1 LSVYVRND
9 KAFVMGTLVVRVVEH
24 LRLRARAGPVAGLSH
39 VLVIEEAHRLLR
51 AGREGRASGHAV
63 ELFAGLLAEIRAYGV
78 GLVIAEQIP
87 AKLVADAVKNT
98 ALKVVHRLPAADD
111 RALVGAAMNLD
122 EGQSR
127 AVVSLLP
134 GVAAV
139 FADGMDR
146 PVRVRVPYGADRER
160 ALTGPGPVPP
170 LAGRR
175 SRGCGPVCAGGRACT
190 LLELR
195 QAELAATAGTAGP
208 VWLRLWAETLVL
220 AFLTGR
226 GLPAVPAA
234 LAGWWPGLGQRAGE
248 CVLAS
253 VLDQAVGMRG
263 LALRASYDPG
273 ALLAAVAATAR
284 RLLAGGPGAGERPGP
299 GWVIGQLRW
308 LHEMERVSPLAG
320 GGRGPAG
327 PAPPLEFALPG
338 LAAWPA
344 TTAGQ
349 RVAAL
354 RHHPLS
360 PELAANQWP
369 AWTALL
375 GEDDQAGFTTDLA
388 TAAVGLPP
396 GRQLRHVAGQLA
408 AGDWL
413 PAVLS
418 WPRRFLIA

>member
-1 LSVYVRND
+1 
-9 KAFVMGTLVVRVVEH
+9 M
-24 LRLRARAGPVAGLSH
+24 
-39 VLVIEEAHRLLR
+39 VIEEAHRLLR
-51 AGREGRASGHAV
+51 AGRAGRASEHAV
-63 ELFAGLLAEIRAYGV
+63 ELFAGLLAEIRAYGE
-78 GLVIAEQIP
+78 GLVVAEQIP
-87 AKLVADAVKNT
+87 AKLVADVVKNT

-146 PVRVRVPYGADRER
+146 PVRVRVPFGGNRER
-160 ALTGPGPVPP
+160 ALPGPGPVPP

-175 SRGCGPVCAGGRACT
+175 SAACGPVCTGGRACT
-190 LLELR
+190 LVELR
-195 QAELAATAGTAGP
+195 QAELAAADGTAGP

-226 GLPAVPAA
+226 GLPAVPAE
-234 LAGWWPGLGQRAGE
+234 LAAWWPGLGQRAGE
-248 CVLAS
+248 CLLAS
-253 VLDQAVGMRG
+253 VLDRAVGLRA

-273 ALLAAVAATAR
+273 ELLAAVAAAAR
-284 RLLAGGPGAGERPGP
+284 RLLAGGPAAGERPGP

-308 LHEMERVSPLAG
+308 LAEMERVSPLAG
-320 GGRGPAG
+320 GGPGPAD
-327 PAPPLEFALPG
+327 AALPPESGLPG
-338 LAAWPA
+338 LSRAPGI
-344 TTAGQ
+344 TTGQ
-349 RVAAL
+349 RLAAL
-354 RHHPLS
+354 RRHPLS
-360 PELAANQWP
+360 PELAANRWP

-375 GEDDQAGFTTDLA
+375 GEDDQAGFSTDLS

-396 GRQLRHVAGQLA
+396 GRQLRHAAAQLA
-408 AGDWL
+408 AGGWL

-418 WPRRFLIA
+418 WPRRFLTGHPWSDPQTGS